1 MPKYAGAR
9 GKRGYILTEPK
20 DYARRFVKGSSIV
33 FAALIVAGFIGI
45 LMRMFLWRSLSL
57 VDYGLFY
64 ATFTFISLITLFRTV
79 GLNDAL
85 TKYTP
90 EFMLKKQYDKIRSS
104 MAIIVLFQVLL
115 TIPITLVLVFLSDPI
130 ATVICGTSAAAAA
143 PIFKILGLWFFV
155 MAFYHIFR
163 STFQGFQDPI
173 TYASMEIV
181 YILVTFLCVFF
192 AAGVFRLGVDGV
204 ALGFLVGAAI
214 LVILWLV
221 IFQKKYPHILVG
233 KLRIEKPLVKK
244 ITFFA
249 LPVFIGGIGGI
260 ILGYT
265 DTIML
270 SIMRGP
276 GEVALYQTAQPLAQM
291 LTYFPAALGV
301 ILLPMTSE
309 LWAKREKELLGQ
321 ALHLIMKFSFIIIIP
336 AVFVFMAF
344 PDTVIR
350 SFAGVDY
357 LPAVLTLQILTVAV
371 IASTLLTILHCVVS
385 GIGKPIIAT
394 KVIGTMAALN
404 FIGNLLLIPKY
415 GTAGAAL
422 TTFISGL
429 VGLFLTLY
437 LMRKLVKF
445 TLPALPLF
453 KTIMAG
459 LLTLFFILLLKSII
473 TLTPWWLKFIV
484 VVAPGLL
491 FYAAVILAMR
501 TIDGQDFGLLKE
513 VVPIPKRLVKIIG
526 RFVRE

>member
-1 MPKYAGAR
+1 VP
-9 GKRGYILTEPK
+9 EPK
-20 DYARRFVKGSSIV
+20 DYARRLVKGSSIV
-33 FAALIVAGFIGI
+33 FVALVVAGFIGI
-45 LMRMFLWRSLSL
+45 LMRMFLLRSLSL

-64 ATFTFISLITLFRTV
+64 ATFTFISFITLFRTV

-85 TKYTP
+85 AKYTP
-90 EFMLKKQYDKIRSS
+90 EFMLNKQYGKIRSS
-104 MAIIVLFQVLL
+104 MAILMLFQVLL
-115 TIPITLVLVFLSDPI
+115 TLPITLALVFLSDPI
-130 ATVICGTSAAAAA
+130 STVICGTSAAA

-155 MAFYHIFR
+155 MLFFHVFR
-163 STFQGFQDPI
+163 SAFQGFQDPV
-173 TYASMEIV
+173 TYASMEIA
-181 YILVTFLCVFF
+181 YILITFLCVFF
-192 AAGVFRLGVDGV
+192 ASRVFLG
-204 ALGFLVGAAI
+204 AEGAAIGFFIGAVI
-214 LVILWLV
+214 LVILWLAV
-221 IFQKKYPHILVG
+221 FKKKYSHVLIG
-233 KLRIEKPLVKK
+233 KIKIEKLVIKK
-244 ITFFA
+244 ITLFA

-260 ILGYT
+260 VLSYT

-270 SIMRGP
+270 SMMRGP
-276 GEVALYQTAQPLAQM
+276 GEVALYQAAQPLAQL

-321 ALHLIMKFSFIIIIP
+321 ALHFIMKFSFIIIIP

-371 IASTLLTILHCVVS
+371 IASTLLAILHCVAS

-394 KVIGTMAALN
+394 KVIGTIAVLN
-404 FIGNLLLIPKY
+404 LIGNLLLIPRY

-429 VGLFLTLY
+429 VGLSLTLY

-453 KTIMAG
+453 KTIVAG
-459 LLTLFFILLLKSII
+459 LLALFFILLLKSVI

-491 FYAAVILAMR
+491 FYAVVILAIH
-501 TIDGQDFGLLKE
+501 TIDERDLGLLKA
-513 VVPIPKRLVKIIG
+513 VVPIPKRLIKIIG
-526 RFVRE
+526 RFARE